1 MRTMNVKIRTTCRTC
16 ESKDLSPI
24 MSLGEQYITNFVDSS
39 AQQGVLIP
47 LELVLCNE
55 CKLLQLQHT
64 TPPDLMY
71 KKYWYKSGIST
82 TMVRALS
89 DITEKAEKLVLLK
102 DGDLVLDT
110 GPNDGTLLRSYR
122 RKNLKLVGFEPAENL
137 VPLAS
142 VGTTKIVNDFWNYKA
157 FQREFGEAKAKIV
170 TSIAMFY
177 DLEDPNGF
185 VRDIAQALDN
195 EGLWIIQMCYLP
207 SMLEANAFDNICH
220 EHLQYYSLLS
230 LKKLLSRHNITIFD
244 VELND
249 INGGSYRCYI
259 KQDAGTTIKPFP
271 GAEKRIKDLET
282 YETKL
287 GLDSVKV
294 YQEFTRRVDGIK
306 NQVRNFIKSEADKG
320 KVVYIYGASTKGNV
334 LLQYFDLDTRLI
346 KAATDKNPDK
356 WGKKTVGTMIPIV
369 SIDQYRK
376 DNPDYLLV
384 LPWHFPKE
392 IPEQEC
398 EWLKKGG
405 KMIFP
410 LPEFRLVTYADLQS
424 K

>member
-1 MRTMNVKIRTTCRTC
+1 MRVKQRSTCRTC
-16 ESKDLSPI
+16 ESKNLTPI
-24 MSLGEQYITNFVDSS
+24 MSLGDQYVTNFVSTPEE
-39 AQQGVLIP
+39 QGEKIP
-47 LELVLCNE
+47 LDLDLCNE
-55 CKLLQLQHT
+55 CKLLQLRHT

-71 KKYWYKSGIST
+71 RQYWYKSGIST
-82 TMVRALS
+82 TMVAALS
-89 DITEKAEKLVLLK
+89 DITEKIERLMPLK
-102 DGDLVLDT
+102 DGDMVVDT
-110 GPNDGTLLRSYR
+110 GPNDGTLLRSYQH
-122 RKNLKLVGFEPAENL
+122 KNLKLVGFEPAKNL
-137 VPLAS
+137 APLAA
-142 VGTTKIVNDFWNYKA
+142 VGTTKIVNDYWNYKA
-157 FQREFGEAKAKIV
+157 FEREFGSEKAKVI

-185 VRDIAQALDN
+185 VGDIAKALDK

-207 SMLEANAFDNICH
+207 TMLEVNAFDNICH

-230 LKKLLSRHNITIFD
+230 LKNLLKRHNLTIFD

-249 INGGSYRCYI
+249 VNGGSYRCYM
-259 KQDAGTTIKPFP
+259 KHDDAKTIKPFP
-271 GAEKRIKDLET
+271 GAEKRVADMEA
-282 YETKL
+282 YEAKL
-287 GLDSVKV
+287 GLDGVKT
-294 YQEFTRRVDGIK
+294 YLEFTKRVDGIK
-306 NQVRNFIKSEADKG
+306 EQLRNFIKSEADKG

-392 IPEQEC
+392 IPEQER

-410 LPEFRLVTYADLQS
+410 LPEFKIVTYADLD
-424 K
+424 KK

>member
-1 MRTMNVKIRTTCRTC
+1 MNVKARTTCRTC
-16 ESKDLSPI
+16 ESKDLTPI
-24 MSLGEQYITNFVDSS
+24 MSLGEQYVTNFVDSLE
-39 AQQGVLIP
+39 QQGSPIP
-47 LELVLCNE
+47 LELVLCNK
-55 CKLLQLQHT
+55 CKLLQLRRT

-71 KKYWYKSGIST
+71 RQYWYKSGIST
-82 TMVRALS
+82 TMVAALS
-89 DITEKAEKLVLLK
+89 DITEKVEKLIPLK
-102 DGDLVLDT
+102 AGDMVVDT

-122 RKNLKLVGFEPAENL
+122 QKNLRLVGFEPAKNL
-137 VPLAS
+137 APLAA
-142 VGTTKIVNDFWNYKA
+142 VGTTKIVNDYWNYKA
-157 FQREFGEAKAKIV
+157 FQREFGNDKAKVI

-185 VRDIAQALDN
+185 VRDVVQALDK
-195 EGLWIIQMCYLP
+195 EGLWVIQMCYLP
-207 SMLEANAFDNICH
+207 TMLEVNAFDNICH

-230 LKKLLSRHNITIFD
+230 LKNLLKQHKLTIFD

-249 INGGSYRCYI
+249 VNGGSYRCYI
-259 KQDAGTTIKPFP
+259 KHDDAKTIKPFP
-271 GAEKRIKDLET
+271 GAEKRIEDMEA
-282 YETKL
+282 YEAKL
-287 GLDSVKV
+287 GLDGVKV
-294 YQEFTRRVDGIK
+294 YQEFTKRVGGIK
-306 NQVRNFIKSEADKG
+306 DQVRNFIESETGKG
-320 KVVYIYGASTKGNV
+320 KIVYIYGASTKGNV

-346 KAATDKNPDK
+346 RAATDKNPDK

-369 SIDQYRK
+369 PIDQYRK

-392 IPEQEC
+392 IPEQER

-410 LPEFRLVTYADLQS
+410 LPEFRIVTYADLNN

>member
-1 MRTMNVKIRTTCRTC
+1 MQVKLRLTCRTC
-16 ESKDLSPI
+16 ESKNLTPI
-24 MSLGEQYITNFVDSS
+24 MSLGDQYVTNFVSS
-39 AQQGVLIP
+39 PEEQGEKIP
-47 LELVLCNE
+47 LELDLCNE
-55 CKLLQLQHT
+55 CTLLQLRHT

-71 KKYWYKSGIST
+71 RQYWYKSGIST
-82 TMVRALS
+82 TMVAALS
-89 DITEKAEKLVLLK
+89 DITEKAGTLIPLK
-102 DGDLVLDT
+102 AGDMVVDT

-122 RKNLKLVGFEPAENL
+122 QKNLKLVGFEPAKNL
-137 VPLAS
+137 APLAA
-142 VGTTKIVNDFWNYKA
+142 VGTTKVLNDYWNYKA
-157 FQREFGEAKAKIV
+157 FEREFGSEKAKII

-185 VRDIAQALDN
+185 VGDIAKALNN
-195 EGLWIIQMCYLP
+195 EGLWIIQMSYLP
-207 SMLEANAFDNICH
+207 TMLEVNAFDNICH

-230 LKKLLSRHNITIFD
+230 LKNLLKRHKLTIFD

-249 INGGSYRCYI
+249 VNGGSYRCYM
-259 KQDAGTTIKPFP
+259 KHDDAKTIKPFP
-271 GAEKRIKDLET
+271 GAEKRIADLET
-282 YETKL
+282 YERKL
-287 GLDSVKV
+287 GLDGVKV
-294 YQEFTRRVDGIK
+294 YQEFTKRVDGIK
-306 NQVRNFIKSEADKG
+306 NQVRNFIKSETDKG

-356 WGKKTVGTMIPIV
+356 WGRKTVGTMIPIV

-410 LPEFRLVTYADLQS
+410 LPEFRLVTYADLQN

>member
-1 MRTMNVKIRTTCRTC
+1 MQVKLRSTCRTC
-16 ESKDLSPI
+16 GAKNLTPI
-24 MSLGEQYITNFVDSS
+24 MSLGDQYVTNFVSS
-39 AQQGVLIP
+39 PEEQGEKIP
-47 LELVLCNE
+47 LELDLCNE
-55 CKLLQLQHT
+55 CKLLQLRHT

-71 KKYWYKSGIST
+71 RQYWYKSGIST
-82 TMVRALS
+82 TMVAALS
-89 DITEKAEKLVLLK
+89 DITEKAEKLIPLK
-102 DGDLVLDT
+102 AGDMVVDT

-122 RKNLKLVGFEPAENL
+122 QKNLKLVGFEPAKN
-137 VPLAS
+137 VAPLAA
-142 VGTTKIVNDFWNYKA
+142 VGTTTIVNDYWNYKA
-157 FQREFGEAKAKIV
+157 FEREFGSEKAKII

-185 VRDIAQALDN
+185 VSDIAKALDK

-207 SMLEANAFDNICH
+207 TMLEVNAFDNICH
-220 EHLQYYSLLS
+220 EHLQYYSFLS
-230 LKKLLSRHNITIFD
+230 LKNLLKRHKLTIFD

-249 INGGSYRCYI
+249 VNGGSYRCYM
-259 KQDAGTTIKPFP
+259 KHDDAKTIKPFP
-271 GAEKRIKDLET
+271 GAEKRIVDLET

-287 GLDSVKV
+287 GLDGVKA

-306 NQVRNFIKSEADKG
+306 NQVRNFIKSETDKG

-334 LLQYFDLDTRLI
+334 LLQYFDLDTKLI

-410 LPEFRLVTYADLQS
+410 LPEFRLVTYADLQN